1 MGSQNDV
8 GRCRGRN
15 SPRGSG
21 HPPPHERRA
30 AANQWCPD
38 LSELPGPISGQQRT
52 CPENPGLFLVSE
64 FYFSKLPGPI
74 SGQHRTCPEN
84 PGPFLVSEFL
94 LLQTTRTD
102 IRTTSNLSR
111 KSRYFFSFRIFTS
124 PNYPDRYPDNIK
136 LVQKIQVLEGNT
148 IIDFQKGLP
157 KVSKKVSKTF
167 PKNI

>member
-52 CPENPGLFLVSE
+52 CPENP
-64 FYFSKLPGPI
+64 
-74 SGQHRTCPEN
+74 
-84 PGPFLVSEFL
+84 VSEFL

-102 IRTTSNLSR
+102 IRTTSNSSR
-111 KSRYFFSFRIFTS
+111 KSRIFTS
-124 PNYPDRYPDNIK
+124 PNYPDRYLDNIK
-136 LVQKIQVLEGNT
+136 LVQKIQVPEGNT
-148 IIDFQKGLP
+148 IWIRFTDFQCDIYD
-157 KVSKKVSKTF
+157 KVRISDEGQFRTTLESLYS
-167 PKNI
+167 